1 MKIAAII
8 LLVFVVLALFFKSKS
23 SQKKSKKPAKIARP
37 AKARRAKVTA
47 EKNAKTYP
55 GVSIKLCAQACDAA
69 KELDKHRF
77 LSGEAPLLPLADCN
91 QLNCACKYTHHKD
104 RRDVNE
110 DRRHAYSMKTELYD
124 TTGKENRRNRKERRA
139 SWNSFD
145 DFGE

>member
-23 SQKKSKKPAKIARP
+23 SQKNTKKPAKIARP
-37 AKARRAKVTA
+37 AKTRKTKVTA
-47 EKNAKTYP
+47 EKNAKNFP
-55 GVSIKLCAQACDAA
+55 GVSIKLCAHACDAA
-69 KELDKHRF
+69 KELEKHRF
-77 LSGEAPLLPLADCN
+77 LSREAPLLPLADCN
-91 QLNCACKYTHHKD
+91 QLNCACKYVHHND

-124 TTGKENRRNRKERRA
+124 TTGNENRRDKKERRE